1 MIKVRRYS
9 LRLQPD
15 HQRIIARLHFPGEE
29 IAVELINNVLLMSKK
44 IVADELNLI
53 LRDFSKRHRSITS
66 VLMKHFSQVSYLS
79 EKMGLDTSGL
89 TRDQKLLIGAYFT
102 SEYALESAAFFNPS
116 VVEHPD
122 QSFLDTGHKRIL
134 LSFRATGEGHI
145 SSIVFREGI
154 ITDNF
159 EIRLE
164 ETGFL
169 DQLPEK
175 KRLNKY
181 IKASFSQKLQE
192 MNVKKLIISRVMD
205 LLKDPFTNEELRSA
219 IQVIRNQEK
228 ITVTKEKVLKDML
241 WLADSSYEISF
252 SKDVSL
258 SERVLFPVSRVEQN
272 GLEDAR
278 FVKFSDDDGGTHYYA
293 TYTAYNGFTI
303 LPRLLSTP
311 DFYTFM
317 STPLYGKFAQNKDM
331 ALFPRKINGHYHMI
345 ARVDGHNIYVL
356 KSLKMDTWD
365 EASLL
370 QKPVYPWELLRIGN
384 SGSPIETKEGWLML
398 SHGVGP
404 MHRYCIGA
412 SLLDLDNPT
421 KVINRLKKPLMI
433 PTQNER
439 DGYVPN
445 VLFTCGA
452 IIHQNQLIIPYGMSD
467 YASSFASVSVEEL
480 LNELKQS

>member
-1 MIKVRRYS
+1 MVKVKRYA

-15 HQRIIARLHFPGEE
+15 HQRIITRFHFPGEE
-29 IAVELINNVLLMSKK
+29 IAVEIIHKVLLMPAK
-44 IVADELNLI
+44 IVTDEINSI

-66 VLMKHFSQVSYLS
+66 VLIRHFLKASQLLENKEVRTS
-79 EKMGLDTSGL
+79 EL
-89 TRDQKLLIGAYFT
+89 TMEQKLLIGAYFT

-122 QSFLDTGHKRIL
+122 QSFLETGHKRIL

-145 SSIVFREGI
+145 SSIVFREGV
-154 ITDNF
+154 ITDKL
-159 EIRLE
+159 EIQLE
-164 ETGFL
+164 DTGFL

-175 KRLNKY
+175 KQLNKY
-181 IKASFSQKLQE
+181 VKETFLQKLEE
-192 MNVKKLIISRVMD
+192 MHVKKPIISTVMD
-205 LLKDPFTNEELRSA
+205 LLKDPFSNDELRNA
-219 IQVIRNQEK
+219 IQLIRNKEE
-228 ITVTKEKVLKDML
+228 ITITKEKVLKDML

-252 SKDVSL
+252 SKDISP
-258 SERVLFPVSRVEQN
+258 SERVLFPISKVEQN

-278 FVKFSDDDGGTHYYA
+278 FVKFTEDDGKIQYYA

-303 LPRLLSTP
+303 LPRLLSTT
-311 DFYTFM
+311 DFYTFQ

-331 ALFPRKINGHYHMI
+331 ALFPRKINGYYHMI

-356 KSLKMDTWD
+356 KSQKVDTWNKGT
-365 EASLL
+365 LL
-370 QKPVYPWELLRIGN
+370 QKPVYPWELVRIGN

-412 SLLDLDNPT
+412 SLLDLENPA
-421 KVINRLKKPLMI
+421 KVISRLKKPLMI
-433 PTQNER
+433 PIQNER

-480 LNELKQS
+480 LNELK